1 MFSTLPLHL
10 PMETAERKAVSFS
23 RPLSRIYALGIRLD
37 GYLAMNVSSI
47 PLLNDEVG
55 GVTVTIEEDGLEV
68 KDPLLKKGSV
78 VHLKRQSG
86 RIICTLPRYYEA
98 ADGSEQ
104 NGQAAAVYTG
114 LL

>member
-10 PMETAERKAVSFS
+10 PMETAERKSCELLAAAVSDLCF
-23 RPLSRIYALGIRLD
+23 GIRLD

-68 KDPLLKKGSV
+68 KDPLLKKWECRTP
-78 VHLKRQSG
+78 KRQSG

>member
-1 MFSTLPLHL
+1 
-10 PMETAERKAVSFS
+10 
-23 RPLSRIYALGIRLD
+23 
-37 GYLAMNVSSI
+37 MNVSSI

-68 KDPLLKKGSV
+68 KDPLLKKGGRTP
-78 VHLKRQSG
+78 KRQSG